1 MKKILLL
8 IAFFVSFFSQSQ
20 INDYFQTGAKWRI
33 NWSGLSMS
41 ASCAINQQYVC
52 EISGDTT
59 IGAHTYKK
67 FIHHGLATE
76 MGIMGYMGT
85 CTPNYTFSQPYAFLR
100 QENER
105 IYQYDIWDE
114 MDTLLYDFDLQVGD
128 FLPITYNNASSDIQI
143 NSITT
148 IQVGTE
154 TRNVFHFNQ
163 GNGIDS
169 LIEGIG
175 HNKGLIG
182 TMQPFEFFE
191 YELMC
196 FSLDGTTYYP
206 SIGAA
211 CDLTVSSQEISK
223 TISSNLSPNPVVDFA
238 QIEFSENVQI
248 VNILAIDILGKKVIL
263 PFKKVNQNTIE
274 IDSRELT
281 KGYYIINYQLDNNS
295 YLTGKFLK

>member
-1 MKKILLL
+1 MKKLLLL
-8 IAFFVSFFSQSQ
+8 IALIVSLYGQSQ
-20 INDYFQTGAKWRI
+20 TNDYFQNGAKWRI
-33 NWSGLSMS
+33 NRTGISMV
-41 ASCAINQQYVC
+41 ASCGMMQFYVC
-52 EISGDTT
+52 EIAGDTT

-76 MGIMGYMGT
+76 LGIMGYMGP
-85 CTPNYTFSQPYAFLR
+85 CAPDSTFSQHYAFLR

-105 IYQYDIWDE
+105 IYLYDRFDQI
-114 MDTLLYDFDLQVGD
+114 DTLLYDFDLQVGD
-128 FLPITYNNASSDIQI
+128 FLPLTYNNLSSDIQI
-143 NSITT
+143 DNITT

-196 FSLDGTTYYP
+196 FSLDGTSYYP
-206 SIGAA
+206 SLGVA
-211 CDLTVSSQEISK
+211 CDLTVSTQEIIQ
-223 TISSNLSPNPVVDFA
+223 TISSQISPNPVVDFA
-238 QIEFSENVQI
+238 QTSFSNP
-248 VNILAIDILGKKVIL
+248 VNIIDVLAIDLLGRKVIL
-263 PFKKVNQNTIE
+263 PYKSMNENTIE

-281 KGYYIINYQLDNNS
+281 KGYYVISYQLDNNS
-295 YLTGKFLK
+295 TLTGKFLK

>member
-1 MKKILLL
+1 MNKLLLL
-8 IAFFVSFFSQSQ
+8 IALIVSLYGQGQ
-20 INDYFQTGAKWRI
+20 TNDYFQSGAKWRI
-33 NWSGLSMS
+33 NRTGISML
-41 ASCAINQQYVC
+41 ASCGLMQFYVC
-52 EISGDTT
+52 EIAGDTT

-76 MGIMGYMGT
+76 LGIMGYMGP
-85 CTPNYTFSQPYAFLR
+85 CAPDSTFSQHYAFLR

-105 IYQYDIWDE
+105 IYLYDRIDQI
-114 MDTLLYDFDLQVGD
+114 DTLLYDFDLQVGD
-128 FLPITYNNASSDIQI
+128 FLPLTYNNLSSDIQI
-143 NSITT
+143 DHITT

-196 FSLDGTTYYP
+196 FSLDGTSYYP
-206 SIGAA
+206 SLGVA
-211 CDLTVSSQEISK
+211 CDLTVSAQEIIQ
-223 TISSNLSPNPVVDFA
+223 TISSQISPNPVVDVA
-238 QIEFSENVQI
+238 QIEFSNPVQVESI
-248 VNILAIDILGKKVIL
+248 VAIDALGRNHLL
-263 PFKKVNQNTIE
+263 PFETITDNE
-274 IDSRELT
+274 ISIESQKLS
-281 KGYYIINYQLDNNS
+281 KGIYLISIQLINGDVFIDRMV
-295 YLTGKFLK
+295 K

>member
-1 MKKILLL
+1 
-8 IAFFVSFFSQSQ
+8 
-20 INDYFQTGAKWRI
+20 
-33 NWSGLSMS
+33 
-41 ASCAINQQYVC
+41 
-52 EISGDTT
+52 
-59 IGAHTYKK
+59 
-67 FIHHGLATE
+67 
-76 MGIMGYMGT
+76 
-85 CTPNYTFSQPYAFLR
+85 
-100 QENER
+100 
-105 IYQYDIWDE
+105 

-128 FLPITYNNASSDIQI
+128 FLPLTYNNSSTEIQI
-143 NSITT
+143 DDIST

-196 FSLDGTTYYP
+196 FSLDGTTYYL

-281 KGYYIINYQLDNNS
+281 KGYYVINYQLDNNS
-295 YLTGKFLK
+295 NLNGKFLK

>member
-1 MKKILLL
+1 MKKFLLL
-8 IAFFVSFFSQSQ
+8 TTLIVSFLGQSQ
-20 INDYFQTGAKWRI
+20 TNDYFQNGAKWRI
-33 NWSGLSMS
+33 NRTGISMV
-41 ASCAINQQYVC
+41 ASCGMMQFYVC
-52 EISGDTT
+52 EIAGDTT

-76 MGIMGYMGT
+76 LGIMGYMGP
-85 CTPNYTFSQPYAFLR
+85 CAPDSTFSQHYAFLR

-105 IYQYDIWDE
+105 IYLYDRFDQI
-114 MDTLLYDFDLQVGD
+114 DTLLYDFDLQVGD
-128 FLPITYNNASSDIQI
+128 FLPLTYNNLSSDIQI
-143 NSITT
+143 DNITT

-196 FSLDGTTYYP
+196 FSLDGTSYYP
-206 SIGAA
+206 SLGVA
-211 CDLTVSSQEISK
+211 CDLTVSTQEIIQ
-223 TISSNLSPNPVVDFA
+223 TISSQISPNPVVDFA
-238 QIEFSENVQI
+238 QTSFSNP
-248 VNILAIDILGKKVIL
+248 VNIIDVLAIDLLGRKVIL
-263 PFKKVNQNTIE
+263 PYKSVNENTIE

-281 KGYYIINYQLDNNS
+281 KGYYVISYQLDNNS
-295 YLTGKFLK
+295 TLTGKFLK

>member
-8 IAFFVSFFSQSQ
+8 IAFFVSLFSQSQ

-76 MGIMGYMGT
+76 MGIMGYMGP

-211 CDLTVSSQEISK
+211 CDLTVSSQEICK

>member
-1 MKKILLL
+1 MKKILFLTT
-8 IAFFVSFFSQSQ
+8 FFVSLLSQSQ
-20 INDYFQTGAKWRI
+20 TNDYFQNGAKWRI

-76 MGIMGYMGT
+76 MGIMGYMGP

-105 IYQYDIWDE
+105 IYLYDIWDE
-114 MDTLLYDFDLQVGD
+114 IDTLLYDFDLQVGD
-128 FLPITYNNASSDIQI
+128 FLPLTYNNASSDIQI
-143 NSITT
+143 NNITT

-154 TRNVFHFNQ
+154 TRNVFHFSQ
-163 GNGIDS
+163 LNGIDS

-196 FSLDGTTYYP
+196 FSLDGTSYYP
-206 SIGAA
+206 SLGAA
-211 CDLTVSSQEISK
+211 CDLTVSKLEINQ
-223 TISSNLSPNPVVDFA
+223 TISSQLSPNPVIDFE
-238 QIEFSENVQI
+238 QISFSSP
-248 VNILAIDILGKKVIL
+248 VNIAGVLAIDLSGRKVIL
-263 PFKKVNQNTIE
+263 PYKRLNEHTIE
-274 IDSRELT
+274 IDSRELN
-281 KGYYIINYQLDNNS
+281 KGYYIINYQLDNNY

>member
-1 MKKILLL
+1 MKKILFLTT
-8 IAFFVSFFSQSQ
+8 FFVSLFSQSQ
-20 INDYFQTGAKWRI
+20 TNDYFQNGAKWRI

-52 EISGDTT
+52 EINGDTT

-76 MGIMGYMGT
+76 MGIMGYMGP

-105 IYQYDIWDE
+105 IYLYDIWDE
-114 MDTLLYDFDLQVGD
+114 IDTLLYDFDLQVGD
-128 FLPITYNNASSDIQI
+128 FLPLTYNNANTTIQI
-143 NSITT
+143 DNIST

-196 FSLDGTTYYP
+196 FSLDGTSYYP
-206 SIGAA
+206 SLGAA
-211 CDLTVSSQEISK
+211 CDLTVSTQEINQK
-223 TISSNLSPNPVVDFA
+223 ISSQISPNPVIDFA
-238 QIEFSENVQI
+238 QISFSNP
-248 VNILAIDILGKKVIL
+248 VNIEDVLAIDLSGRKVML
-263 PFKKVNQNTIE
+263 PFKNVNENTIE

-281 KGYYIINYQLDNNS
+281 KGYYVISYQLDNNS
-295 YLTGKFLK
+295 TLTGKFLK

>member
-8 IAFFVSFFSQSQ
+8 IALSVSVFGKSQT
-20 INDYFQTGAKWRI
+20 NDYFPSGGKWRI
-33 NWSGLSMS
+33 NWTGLSMS

-52 EISGDTT
+52 EIMGDTT
-59 IGAHTYKK
+59 IGIHTYKK
-67 FIHHGLATE
+67 FIYHGLATE
-76 MGIMGYMGT
+76 MGIMGYMGP

-105 IYQYDIWDE
+105 IYLYDSFDQI
-114 MDTLLYDFDLQVGD
+114 DTLLYDFNLQVGD
-128 FLPITYNNASSDIQI
+128 FLPLTYNNASSDIQI
-143 NSITT
+143 DNITT

-206 SIGAA
+206 NLGAA
-211 CDLTVSSQEISK
+211 CDLTVSTNEIINS
-223 TISSNLSPNPVVDFA
+223 ISTHLSPNPVVDFA
-238 QIEFSENVQI
+238 QISFSNPIEIKTI
-248 VNILAIDILGKKVIL
+248 VAIDALGREHKLAFEKTANNEI
-263 PFKKVNQNTIE
+263 K
-274 IDSRELT
+274 IDS
-281 KGYYIINYQLDNNS
+281 YQLTEGIYLIRIQTVNNEI
-295 YLTGKFLK
+295 LIERMVK

>member
-1 MKKILLL
+1 MKKILFLTT
-8 IAFFVSFFSQSQ
+8 FFVSFFCQSQ
-20 INDYFQTGAKWRI
+20 TNDYFQNGAKWRI

-59 IGAHTYKK
+59 IGAYTYKK

-76 MGIMGYMGT
+76 IGIMGYMGP

-105 IYQYDIWDE
+105 IYLYDIWDE
-114 MDTLLYDFDLQVGD
+114 IDTLLYDFDLQVGD
-128 FLPITYNNASSDIQI
+128 FLPLTYNNASTTIQI
-143 NSITT
+143 DNIST
-148 IQVGTE
+148 IQVGSE
-154 TRNVFHFNQ
+154 TRNVFHFSQ
-163 GNGIDS
+163 LNGIDS

-196 FSLDGTTYYP
+196 FSLDGTSYYP
-206 SIGAA
+206 SLGAA
-211 CDLTVSSQEISK
+211 CDLTVSTLEINQ
-223 TISSNLSPNPVVDFA
+223 TISSQISPNPVIDFA
-238 QIEFSENVQI
+238 QITFSNP
-248 VNILAIDILGKKVIL
+248 VNIAEVLAIDLSGRKVIL
-263 PFKKVNQNTIE
+263 PYKNVNENTIE
-274 IDSRELT
+274 IDSRELN

-295 YLTGKFLK
+295 YLTEKFLK

>member
-8 IAFFVSFFSQSQ
+8 IAFFVSLFSQSQ

-76 MGIMGYMGT
+76 MGIMGYMGP

-143 NSITT
+143 
-148 IQVGTE
+148 GTE

-211 CDLTVSSQEISK
+211 CDLTVSSQEICK

>member
-52 EISGDTT
+52 EITGDTT

-76 MGIMGYMGT
+76 MGIMGYMGN

-105 IYQYDIWDE
+105 IYLYDIWDE
-114 MDTLLYDFDLQVGD
+114 IDTLLYDFDLQVGD
-128 FLPITYNNASSDIQI
+128 FLPLTYNNASSDIQI

-163 GNGIDS
+163 LNGIDS

-206 SIGAA
+206 SLGAA

-281 KGYYIINYQLDNNS
+281 KGYYVINYQLDNNS
-295 YLTGKFLK
+295 NLNGKFLK